1 MHSEFSWVK
10 LEKVDASAELVS
22 SNSTA
27 RGFQA
32 RAMQGGNSNSKLSI
46 DSKRLGTDHPLPNGT
61 EVHWITQETS
71 LAQY

>member
-1 MHSEFSWVK
+1 MHQQK
-10 LEKVDASAELVS
+10 LVS

-46 DSKRLGTDHPLPNGT
+46 DSKHLGTDHPLPNGT
-61 EVHWITQETS
+61 EVH
-71 LAQY
+71 

>member
-1 MHSEFSWVK
+1 MHQQK
-10 LEKVDASAELVS
+10 LVS

-46 DSKRLGTDHPLPNGT
+46 DSKRLEQIIPYLMVLKSIELPKRQVWRSINL
-61 EVHWITQETS
+61 Q
-71 LAQY
+71 QMFD